1 MFVSLLLGPVL
12 RKDHQKRAEYTGPM
26 KCIVTGAAGFIG
38 YHLCEALLDL
48 GFEVIG
54 LDNLNTYYTPALKLA
69 RLDRIKD
76 KPGFTFQSLDLSDHE
91 MLAELPDKQDVEIV
105 IHLAAQAG
113 VRNSLIHPFDYVKS
127 NLVGHVSVLEFCRH
141 APKLKRLVYAS
152 SSSVY
157 GEGHEPP
164 FNEGVQINK
173 PKSLYA
179 ATKAADELMS
189 ASYASLF
196 GLPQI
201 GLRFFTVYGAW
212 GRPDMAYW
220 IFTDKILKGE
230 TISIFNHGKM
240 RRDFTYIDDII
251 SGIVA
256 TVTQPAH
263 FDAGEP
269 PHKVYNIGNN
279 RPIELMSMIETLERL
294 LDKEADKVF
303 LPMQPGDVR
312 ETCADISAINRDFGF
327 SPATPLED
335 GLPHFTK
342 WFREYHGV

>member
-1 MFVSLLLGPVL
+1 
-12 RKDHQKRAEYTGPM
+12 M

-38 YHLCEALLDL
+38 YHLCEALLDR
-48 GFEVIG
+48 GYEVIG

-76 KPGFTFQSLDLSDHE
+76 LGGFTFQSLDLADNE
-91 MLAELPDKQDVEIV
+91 MLSALPDKQDVEIV
-105 IHLAAQAG
+105 FHLAAQAG
-113 VRNSLIHPFDYVKS
+113 VRNSIEHPFDYVRS
-127 NLVGHVSVLEFCRH
+127 NLVGHVSVLEFCRQ

-157 GEGHEPP
+157 GEGHTPP
-164 FNEGVQINK
+164 FSESVQINQ

-196 GLPQI
+196 GIPQI

-220 IFTDKILKGE
+220 IFTEKILKGE
-230 TISIFNHGKM
+230 PINVFNHGRM
-240 RRDFTYIDDII
+240 RRDFTYIDDIVA
-251 SGIVA
+251 GIVA
-256 TVTQPAH
+256 TATLPAK
-263 FDAGEP
+263 FDADRP

-279 RPIELMSMIETLERL
+279 RPIELMSMIETLEGL
-294 LDKEADKVF
+294 LGREADKVF
-303 LPMQPGDVR
+303 LPMQPGDVT
-312 ETCADISAINRDFGF
+312 ETCADISEITRDFGF
-327 SPATPLED
+327 HPETPLED
-335 GLPHFTK
+335 GLPNFIK
-342 WFREYHGV
+342 WFRNYHQV